1 LLALNGAVAAAG
13 AMVIVNTVVIVR
25 GMLGGTEADV
35 AVVLAAYGA
44 GSMAVAFLLPRL
56 LERVSDRA
64 VMLAGAWSLAA
75 GTLVMAVILSSGGL
89 PARLAAG
96 LPLLLP
102 VWFALGAANSAV
114 LTPTGRLL
122 RRSAHAEDRP
132 ALFAA
137 QFALSHACWLVA
149 YPLAG
154 WVGAVAGVGT
164 AFTVLGILAVVA
176 TVLAVWFWPAGDA
189 VEVEHVH
196 MPFGHEHV
204 HVHDEH
210 HQHAHEGWEGPEPHA
225 HPHRHAPIRH
235 KHVLVIDRH
244 HVEWPRHG

>member
-1 LLALNGAVAAAG
+1 
-13 AMVIVNTVVIVR
+13 
-25 GMLGGTEADV
+25 
-35 AVVLAAYGA
+35 
-44 GSMAVAFLLPRL
+44 
-56 LERVSDRA
+56 
-64 VMLAGAWSLAA
+64 MLAGAWALAA
-75 GTLVMAVILSSGGL
+75 GTLVMAVILSSGVL
-89 PARLAAG
+89 PARVAAG

-102 VWFALGAANSAV
+102 VWFVLGAANSAV

-137 QFALSHACWLVA
+137 QFALSHACWLAA

-164 AFTVLGILAVVA
+164 AFAVLGVLAVTATILAVR
-176 TVLAVWFWPAGDA
+176 FWPAGDA
-189 VEVEHVH
+189 VAVEHVH
-196 MPFGHEHV
+196 MPFRHEHL

-235 KHVLVIDRH
+235 KHALVIDRH